1 MEWALAI
8 LFIAAVSLLILSF
21 YKTGQSS
28 TRLEQQLDQLTF
40 SFKDDIDQLQQ
51 QIRNFELDAEIA
63 AREAGIQA
71 DSKEQRLLLREM
83 LDMHRRGYSF
93 ESISTKNQLTKEE
106 VEHILAPYIKTK
118 DERSKVANES

>member
-1 MEWALAI
+1 MGWALAI

-28 TRLEQQLDQLTF
+28 TRLEQQIDQLTF

-63 AREAGIQA
+63 AQEAGVQA
-71 DSKEQRLLLREM
+71 DTQEQRVLLREM

-106 VEHILAPYIKTK
+106 VEQLLAPYIKTK